1 MTPVEIDRAASRFG
15 AEAALA
21 AALLPYS
28 VPSGDGAHDIAHILR
43 VWKAAE
49 AIQAVEGGERPILAA
64 AVLLHDCVA
73 AEKNSPERKFASR
86 RAAEKAAVILRDLGW
101 SDAPIAATAHAIA
114 AHSFSAGITP
124 ETLEAR
130 ILQDADR
137 LDAIGMIGVARCF
150 YIGGRLG
157 SGLYDP
163 FDPEATAR
171 PLDDARF
178 ALDHFETKLLKL
190 AAGFNTETGRQM
202 AAVRHARLV
211 EFRDAL
217 ASEI

>member
-1 MTPVEIDRAASRFG
+1 MTPAEIDRAAARFG

-21 AALLPYS
+21 ASLLPHS
-28 VPSGDGAHDIAHILR
+28 VPSGDGAHDVAHILR
-43 VWKAAE
+43 VWKAAD
-49 AIQAVEGGERPILAA
+49 AIQAQEGGDRPILAA

-73 AEKNSPERKFASR
+73 TEKNAPDRKFASR
-86 RAAEKAAVILRDLGW
+86 RAAEKAAGLLAVLGW
-101 SDAPIAATAHAIA
+101 SEETIAATAHAIA
-114 AHSFSAGITP
+114 AHSFSAGIAP
-124 ETLEAR
+124 ESLEAK

-163 FDPEATAR
+163 FDPEGSAR
-171 PLDDARF
+171 PLDDARY

-190 AAGFNTETGRQM
+190 AAGFNTATGRSM
-202 AAVRHARLV
+202 AAIRHARLA

-217 ASEI
+217 VSEI